1 MTMTKFR
8 YAIPLIYG
16 CQYLSVVSGFA
27 SFLSSS
33 PAARISSP
41 QAARII
47 ITQHSDTVLHETSTA
62 TVEATDIPIPT
73 EWKGE
78 VLNGLST
85 IIDPDLNRDIVT
97 LGFIQNLL
105 LDPVT
110 RQLSFTVELTSPA
123 SPIKEEFQTDC
134 ETIVNAISWSN
145 HNARVT
151 MSSAPPPTT
160 PNPGD
165 SNAVPHGLSNVRSII
180 AVSSCKGG
188 VGKST
193 TAVNLAYSLSSI
205 GASVGIFDADVYGP
219 SLPTMITPDSDDVI
233 FVGRQIA
240 PLQRNGVKLMSFGYV
255 NEGSA
260 VMRGP
265 MVTQL
270 LDQFLSLTYWGS
282 LDYLILDMPPGT
294 GDIQLTLSQRVNITA
309 AVVVTTPQE
318 LSFVDVERGIEMF
331 DAVNVPCIAV
341 VENMAYLDL
350 NEDDDSEEAKADK
363 DKEEGIR
370 LETEAKMKQAF
381 EQSLEERGV
390 PTTSIEAITDDLM
403 KIVQSSQGDNQIV
416 KADKD
421 KGQLRIFG
429 NGHRKRL
436 SEQWGIDQT
445 YSVPLLQKI
454 SANGDSGTP
463 FVLDYPTSPQAG
475 VYRDLAENVVREV
488 SKIQYRLETG
498 RPTVSY
504 NRETKLLDVDT
515 GEVDPTSRRDKEEGD
530 VSRMVGTL
538 TARRLRLACR
548 CAACVEELS
557 GRQIL
562 KPEDVSENVYPM
574 KLAPTGNY
582 ALSADWND
590 GHKSL
595 YPFRQIR
602 ALMKDY
608 GVERE
613 RPEDDEG
620 NSETGVVTEKD
631 SETGVVV
638 EKDSET
644 DVVAEKDSETDV
656 VAEREPSSVGML

>member
-1 MTMTKFR
+1 M
-8 YAIPLIYG
+8 G
-16 CQYLSVVSGFA
+16 
-27 SFLSSS
+27 
-33 PAARISSP
+33 
-41 QAARII
+41 
-47 ITQHSDTVLHETSTA
+47 
-62 TVEATDIPIPT
+62 
-73 EWKGE
+73 
-78 VLNGLST
+78 
-85 IIDPDLNRDIVT
+85 
-97 LGFIQNLL
+97 
-105 LDPVT
+105 
-110 RQLSFTVELTSPA
+110 
-123 SPIKEEFQTDC
+123 
-134 ETIVNAISWSN
+134 
-145 HNARVT
+145 
-151 MSSAPPPTT
+151 
-160 PNPGD
+160 
-165 SNAVPHGLSNVRSII
+165 
-180 AVSSCKGG
+180 
-188 VGKST
+188 
-193 TAVNLAYSLSSI
+193 
-205 GASVGIFDADVYGP
+205 
-219 SLPTMITPDSDDVI
+219 
-233 FVGRQIA
+233 
-240 PLQRNGVKLMSFGYV
+240 SFGYV

-475 VYRDLAENVVREV
+475 VYRDLAENVVR
-488 SKIQYRLETG
+488 
-498 RPTVSY
+498 
-504 NRETKLLDVDT
+504 
-515 GEVDPTSRRDKEEGD
+515 
-530 VSRMVGTL
+530 
-538 TARRLRLACR
+538 
-548 CAACVEELS
+548 
-557 GRQIL
+557 
-562 KPEDVSENVYPM
+562 
-574 KLAPTGNY
+574 
-582 ALSADWND
+582 
-590 GHKSL
+590 
-595 YPFRQIR
+595 
-602 ALMKDY
+602 
-608 GVERE
+608 
-613 RPEDDEG
+613 
-620 NSETGVVTEKD
+620 
-631 SETGVVV
+631 
-638 EKDSET
+638 
-644 DVVAEKDSETDV
+644 
-656 VAEREPSSVGML
+656 